1 VKIYLPA
8 WHYRARAIVQRT
20 WGWSPIEEMILLAL
34 NHAPGTIEDVA
45 TSLGIPIQVAGSTV
59 ARLMQFGLVEVRFS
73 PAPQLA
79 TSSVGHDFIRLG
91 RALPERTEDREIHVS
106 FVLEKVGHSVFRNRD
121 VETVPLRRMTNADH
135 KVNFPPGGDE
145 TDDTMAARVIQFV
158 AGMLR
163 PGEWLRGV
171 QTINSFLERKYLTV
185 DLNDVK
191 NGLLPEGASED
202 LIQALQAT
210 INTGILPAASD
221 PQPSRSQTIDTTIA
235 AEQLILGGDQHL
247 ERFEHIVGKA
257 ESDVFV
263 LSTFVALKSGEK
275 YTERHERVRKALD
288 QACQRGV
295 RCHLFYGTTLDAKRQ
310 NAIAMHELNDRLSS
324 ARRARGFVL
333 TQRDSVRS
341 HVKCLAADD
350 GKGGAVVVLGS
361 CNWLSS
367 PFLAVEAS
375 VELTENEG
383 AAAGLDLLRSIIST
397 LSSAS
402 RSIEMLQFTASD
414 LRRTRSA
421 LSPSTDVGGRVP
433 VRMTVLHAE
442 DHEQLLRKAAHEA
455 GKRFVCCTNRVGATM
470 VPALFNPA
478 EIAGRRLSDVRV
490 YYSRQSG
497 PIKRRHVAAH
507 RERLNGV
514 VDLIGVREPQVHAKF
529 LLWGDDD
536 AVVSSMNWGSQSGS
550 SDDPLDEIGLH
561 LEGPGLATCLL
572 AKFEDQLKG

>member
-34 NHAPGTIEDVA
+34 DRTPGTIEHVA
-45 TSLGIPIQVAGSTV
+45 ISLGIPIQVAGSTI

-79 TSSVGHDFIRLG
+79 TSSVGHNFIRLG
-91 RALPERTEDREIHVS
+91 LALPERTENREIHIS
-106 FVLEKVGHSVFRNRD
+106 LVLEKVGHSVFRNRD
-121 VETVPLRRMTNADH
+121 VETVQLRRMISADH
-135 KVNFPPGGDE
+135 KVDFPPDAEE
-145 TDDTMAARVIQFV
+145 TDDTMVARVTQFV

-163 PGEWLRGV
+163 PGEWLRGL
-171 QTINSFLERKYLTV
+171 QTISSVLERKYLAV

-191 NGLLPEGASED
+191 DGLLPEGASQD
-202 LIQALQAT
+202 LIRALQET
-210 INTGILPAASD
+210 INTGTLPAASN
-221 PQPSRSQTIDTTIA
+221 PQPSRSHTIDTTIA

-257 ESDVFV
+257 ESDIFV
-263 LSTFVALKSGEK
+263 LSTFVTSESDPR
-275 YTERHERVRKALD
+275 YSERHERVRKALEE
-288 QACQRGV
+288 AIQRGV
-295 RCHLFYGTTLDAKRQ
+295 RCHIFYGTALDAERK
-310 NAIAMHELNDRLSS
+310 NAIAMRELNGRLSS

-333 TQRDSVRS
+333 TQLDSVRS

-350 GKGGAVVVLGS
+350 GQGGAVVELGS

-367 PFLAVEAS
+367 PFSAVEAS
-375 VELTENEG
+375 VELTENQA
-383 AAAGLDLLRSIIST
+383 AAAGLDLLGSIISP
-397 LSSAS
+397 LSSAG
-402 RSIEMLQFTASD
+402 RSIEMLQFAASD
-414 LRRTRSA
+414 LRRPRSA
-421 LSPSTDVGGRVP
+421 LSTGTVVGERMP

-442 DHEQLLRKAAHEA
+442 DHEQLLRRVAHEA
-455 GKRFVCCTNRVGATM
+455 GKRFVCCTNKVGATM
-470 VPALFNPA
+470 VPGLFNPA

-514 VDLIGVREPQVHAKF
+514 VDLIDVRKPQVHAKF

-550 SDDPLDEIGLH
+550 SDAPLDEIGLH
-561 LEGPGLATCLL
+561 LEGPCLAKRLL
-572 AKFEDQLKG
+572 AKFEDELED